1 LWKKIARHREAK
13 DRWAGTFF
21 LFIIRAR
28 EIIRLTVANVKVSI
42 DNRLLNQW
50 YVAEDIDKKRGC
62 QERQKRKD

>member
-1 LWKKIARHREAK
+1 MKIPQKKAPLLWKKMARQREAK

-42 DNRLLNQW
+42 EKFSQIMVCD
-50 YVAEDIDKKRGC
+50 
-62 QERQKRKD
+62 